1 MATRESATREPT
13 TVGSA
18 ELEGSLEKK
27 PLSIFQR
34 RWRKFR
40 TLKRGWYS
48 FLALTIL
55 YLLSFLLPV
64 LINSKAL
71 VVSHEGK
78 LYFPAIADLLPFTE
92 GHYTAEELGLRD
104 PRRPERLMRGEAR
117 YRLLKEQYEKDD
129 AGDWVLLTPYPYH
142 PNESLLKEPSFRG
155 RPPTKPDATNW
166 LGTDDRG
173 RDVLA
178 RLAYGFRI
186 SITFALAVVGF
197 AYLIGIAIGATLGF
211 FGGRVDIFGQ
221 RLVEIWAALPFLYTV
236 IIISSI
242 VQPGLIVLVTI
253 LALFYWI
260 GISFYMRG
268 EFLREKSKDYVAGA
282 ISIGESNRSIMFR
295 HILPNALTPVISF
308 APFAIVGG
316 ISSLVSL
323 DYLGFGLP
331 PPTPS
336 WGELVGQGLANIP
349 AGAWHLVLFPLGALF
364 ATLLMVVFIGEAI
377 REAFDPK
384 VYSRLR

>member
-1 MATRESATREPT
+1 MANDT
-13 TVGSA
+13 TQVEA
-18 ELEGSLEKK
+18 K
-27 PLSIFQR
+27 PLSILQR
-34 RWRKFR
+34 RWRKFK

-48 FLALTIL
+48 FLALVGL
-55 YLLSFLLPV
+55 YLLSFLLPI

-71 VVSHEGK
+71 VVSYEGE
-78 LYFPAIADLLPFTE
+78 LYFPAVADLLPFTE
-92 GHYTAEELGLRD
+92 GHYSAEELGLYD
-104 PRRPERLMRGEAR
+104 PRRPDRLMRGEAR
-117 YRLLKEQYEKDD
+117 YRLLQEQYEASDE
-129 AGDWVLLTPYPYH
+129 GNWVLLAPYPYH
-142 PNESLLKEPSFRG
+142 PNESLLKEASFTG
-155 RPPTKPDATNW
+155 HPPTKPDARNW

-186 SITFALAVVGF
+186 SITFALLVV
-197 AYLIGIAIGATLGF
+197 AISYLIGMSIGATLGF

-221 RLVEIWAALPFLYTV
+221 RLVEIWAAMPFLYTV

-242 VQPGLIVLVTI
+242 VQPNLKILVAI
-253 LALFYWI
+253 LAIFYWI

-282 ISIGESNRSIMFR
+282 ISIGESNAAIMFK

-331 PPTPS
+331 HPTPS

-349 AGAWHLVLFPLGALF
+349 AGAWHLVVFPLGALF
-364 ATLLMVVFIGEAI
+364 GTLLMVVFIGEAI

-384 VYSRLR
+384 VFSRLR

>member
-1 MATRESATREPT
+1 MANDES
-13 TVGSA
+13 TV
-18 ELEGSLEKK
+18 EQK
-27 PLSIFQR
+27 PLSILQR
-34 RWRKFR
+34 RWRKFK

-48 FLALTIL
+48 FLLLMGA

-64 LINSKAL
+64 LVNSKAL
-71 VVSHEGK
+71 VVSYEDE
-78 LYFPAIADLLPFTE
+78 LYFPAIEDLLPFMQ
-92 GHYTAEELGLRD
+92 GHYTAEELGQRD
-104 PRRPERLMRGEAR
+104 PRRPDRLMRGEAR
-117 YRLLKEQYEKDD
+117 YRLLKQQYQADGE
-129 AGDWVLLTPYPYH
+129 GNWVFMPFYPYH
-142 PNESLLKEPSFRG
+142 PNESLLKEPTFEG
-155 RPPTKPDATNW
+155 HPPTKPDGKNL

-178 RLAYGFRI
+178 RLLYGFRI
-186 SITFALAVVGF
+186 SITFALLVV
-197 AYLIGIAIGATLGF
+197 AISYVIGMTVGATLGF

-221 RLVEIWAALPFLYTV
+221 RLVEIWAAMPFLYTV

-242 VQPGLIVLVTI
+242 IQPNLKILVMI
-253 LALFYWI
+253 LAVFYWI

-282 ISIGESNRSIMFR
+282 ISIGESNRAIMFR
-295 HILPNALTPVISF
+295 HILPNALTPIISF

-331 PPTPS
+331 HPTPS

-349 AGAWHLVLFPLGALF
+349 IGAWHLVVFPLGALF
-364 ATLLMVVFIGEAI
+364 VTLLMVVFIGEAI

-384 VYSRLR
+384 VFSRLR

>member
-1 MATRESATREPT
+1 MWKKKNQSQGED
-13 TVGSA
+13 
-18 ELEGSLEKK
+18 K

-34 RWRKFR
+34 RWRKFK

-48 FLALTIL
+48 FQLLLGI
-55 YLLSFLLPV
+55 YVLSFLLPV

-78 LYFPAIADLLPFTE
+78 LYFPAVEDLLPFME
-92 GHYTAEELGLRD
+92 GFHSAEELGLRD
-104 PRRPERLMRGEAR
+104 PRRPDRLMRGEAR
-117 YRLLKEQYEKDD
+117 YRLLKTQYEADGN
-129 AGDWVLLTPYPYH
+129 GDWVLLAPYPFH
-142 PNESLLKEPSFRG
+142 PNENLLNEPTFEG
-155 RPPTKPDATNW
+155 HPPTKPDSLNW

-173 RDVLA
+173 RDVFA

-186 SITFALAVVGF
+186 SITFALAVV
-197 AYLIGIAIGATLGF
+197 AISYLIGMTIGAILGF
-211 FGGRVDIFGQ
+211 FGGKVDIFGQ
-221 RLVEIWAALPFLYTV
+221 RLVEIWAAMPFLYTV

-242 VQPGLIVLVTI
+242 VQPSLVILVSI
-253 LALFYWI
+253 LAVFYWI

-295 HILPNALTPVISF
+295 HILPNALTPITSF

-331 PPTPS
+331 HPTPS

-349 AGAWHLVLFPLGALF
+349 AGAWHLVVFPLGALF
-364 ATLLMVVFIGEAI
+364 VTLLMVVFIGEAI

-384 VYSRLR
+384 VFSRLR

>member
-1 MATRESATREPT
+1 MADDT
-13 TVGSA
+13 
-18 ELEGSLEKK
+18 EKVDER

-34 RWRKFR
+34 RWRKFK

-48 FLALTIL
+48 FLLLVGL
-55 YLLSFLLPV
+55 YVLSFFLPV
-64 LINSKAL
+64 LVNSKAL
-71 VVSHEGK
+71 VVSHQGE
-78 LYFPAIADLLPFTE
+78 LYFPAFGDLMPFME
-92 GHYTAEELGLRD
+92 GYVSAEELGLRD
-104 PRRPERLMRGEAR
+104 PRFPERLMRGEAR
-117 YRLLKEQYEKDD
+117 YRLLKSQYEADGS
-129 AGDWVLLTPYPYH
+129 GDWVLLAPYPYH
-142 PNESLLKEPSFRG
+142 PNENLLKEPGFEG
-155 RPPTKPDATNW
+155 NPPTKPDGTNW

-173 RDVLA
+173 RDVFA

-186 SITFALAVVGF
+186 SITFALAVV
-197 AYLIGIAIGATLGF
+197 AISYLIGMSIGATLGF

-221 RLVEIWAALPFLYTV
+221 RLVEIWAAMPFLYTV

-242 VQPGLIVLVTI
+242 VQPSLMILVCI
-253 LALFYWI
+253 LAVFYWI

-282 ISIGESNRSIMFR
+282 ISIGESNWAIMFK
-295 HILPNALTPVISF
+295 HILPNALTPIISF

-331 PPTPS
+331 KPTPS

-364 ATLLMVVFIGEAI
+364 LTLLMVVFIGEAI

-384 VYSRLR
+384 VFSRLR